1 MDDSNFNNSDWN
13 PKNLGMEST
22 EVIISNSRE
31 FIDPIVVIWG
41 AEDDGR
47 IILIIFDRFSDIDK
61 NFDNYEFYD
70 KEIR

>member
-22 EVIISNSRE
+22 EVIISNWRDFS
-31 FIDPIVVIWG
+31 DSIVVIGG

-47 IILIIFDRFSDIDK
+47 IILIIFHRYSEVDK
-61 NFDNYEFYD
+61 NFDNYEFSD
-70 KEIR
+70 KKVR

>member
-1 MDDSNFNNSDWN
+1 
-13 PKNLGMEST
+13 MEST

-47 IILIIFDRFSDIDK
+47 ILLIIFDRFSDIDK

-70 KEIR
+70 KKIR